1 MARPRVNVH
10 AVREQIIL
18 IAETL
23 LVESSGQRLVLSDI
37 ALRMGVSQP
46 YIYRHFKN
54 KSELVAELIKRW
66 FHKVESTGY
75 GICSSDQPWQD
86 KLRACVLETL
96 RLKRTAYE
104 DNPQLFM
111 SYLQF
116 AQSHKGLVEQHVQV
130 LVNQITQILAPQV
143 PENNL
148 EDLVNFTLD
157 ATVQFRVPTAI
168 VSAPSH
174 ATALRATMVLDAV
187 IAFIEQRMV

>member
-1 MARPRVNVH
+1 MARPRIDVH

-54 KSELVAELIKRW
+54 KNELVAELIKRW
-66 FHKVESTGY
+66 FHKVESTGHE
-75 GICSSDQPWQD
+75 ICRSDKPWQD
-86 KLRACVLETL
+86 KLRAYILEML

-104 DNPQLFM
+104 ANSQLFV
-111 SYLQF
+111 SYLQL

-130 LVNQITQILAPQV
+130 LVDQITQILAPQV
-143 PENNL
+143 PEKDL

-174 ATALRATMVLDAV
+174 ATPLRATMVLDAV
-187 IAFIEQRMV
+187 IAFVEHRTA